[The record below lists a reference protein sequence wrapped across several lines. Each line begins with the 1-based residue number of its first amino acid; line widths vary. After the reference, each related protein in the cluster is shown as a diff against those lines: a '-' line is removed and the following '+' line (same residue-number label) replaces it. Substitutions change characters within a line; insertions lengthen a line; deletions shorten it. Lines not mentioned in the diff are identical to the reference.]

1 MQTKSTTCLTE
12 ARCPQSSQLY
22 RSNFILATGMW
33 CKRYTNSK

>member
-1 MQTKSTTCLTE
+1 MQRKSTTCLTQ
-12 ARCPQSSQLY
+12 AGCPQSSKPR